1 MFYFVRIW
9 AANDAE
15 AAERASGF
23 PRDGEQAAASV
34 DLCPAAARAS
44 GQGEGG
50 QEIHRK
56 PLKTLDLEKEM
67 KGNANV
73 GRVIR
78 RSDSAP
84 ARRRKVLQITMAG
97 VWA

>member
-1 MFYFVRIW
+1 MTQRRLNAHQAFPATASKPR
-9 AANDAE
+9 
-15 AAERASGF
+15 RASTHARR
-23 PRDGEQAAASV
+23 P
-34 DLCPAAARAS
+34 PAPAGR
-44 GQGEGG
+44 GEGG

-56 PLKTLDLEKEM
+56 PLKTLDSEKEM